1 MRKTWFLLTVVICIS
16 IVLLVCVPC
25 MGCQPKATT
34 PPSQPPSSSTPSTPT
49 PAKVEPIELSYAT
62 FRPPADP
69 QSEEWLTPMCQE
81 IEKRTNGQ
89 VKFTIHWASALGA
102 SQDQY
107 ALVKDGVADMTDF
120 SGAWVPGKFILS
132 DVGNLP
138 FAAQDPANLVK
149 AMYALYDKG
158 YFDSQY
164 DEVKFLAWTATP
176 AYKFLFRNKMPMKYE
191 ELKGLKARAPGGLA
205 NDCEKEIGMVPVN
218 VLPADAYTAWQTG
231 LVDVWVHPLGAV
243 VKYKFNELPTKA
255 LLNTGFFIMVNSGN
269 IFNQKK
275 FDSLPADVQ
284 KTIVDVAQEY
294 CYVYVQSGI
303 DTDEDALKVMKEA
316 NIEVYNWP
324 DSETDKLK
332 GAAVNIWKK
341 YIDDLESKGLPGK
354 EMTAEFVSILKSL
367 GEKPPSIP

>member
-1 MRKTWFLLTVVICIS
+1 MKKNWLLSAGIICIS
-16 IVLLVCVPC
+16 IVLLICIPC
-25 MGCQPKATT
+25 LSCKPETT
-34 PPSQPPSSSTPSTPT
+34 APSSPSTSTPSTST
-49 PAKVEPIELSYAT
+49 PAVTKPIELSYAT

-107 ALVKDGVADMTDF
+107 ALVKDGVADMTDI

-164 DEVKFLAWTATP
+164 DEVKFIAWTATP
-176 AYKFLFRNKMPMKYE
+176 AYRFLFRNKMPMKYE

-205 NDCEKEIGMVPVN
+205 TDCEKAIGMVPVT

-231 LVDVWVHPLGAV
+231 LVDVWVHPAGAV

-255 LLNTGFFIMVNSGN
+255 LLDVGFFIMVNSGN

-284 KTIVDVAQEY
+284 QTILDVAQEY

-303 DTDEDALKVMKEA
+303 DTDNDAIKVMKEA

-324 DSETDKLK
+324 DSETEKLK
-332 GAAVNIWKK
+332 SAAAGIWKT
-341 YIDDLESKGLPGK
+341 YIDDLEDKGLPGK
-354 EMTAEFVSILKSL
+354 ELTADFVSILEGL
-367 GEKPPSIP
+367 GEKPPSVQ